1 MIDFEDIKYIFQI
14 PLDWY
19 RSISKKVFGAYGTN
33 FIRVKEGADG
43 AMQIDVDED
52 SFNTAVRASGVGG
65 GTVMSVD
72 HVPPDNQGNVQI
84 NAIRTINGE
93 NGDSNG
99 NFAGVVT
106 SINGNTPDL
115 DGNVTMDVVETV
127 DGLAPIDG
135 DISFGLAG
143 DKWVKTD
150 AQGHL
155 TTTND
160 TPITIDTS
168 QYTPVSQNVTLVTN
182 VVWNGTTLQKRTR
195 QLTFEN
201 GVLVTVGNET
211 TTTIDTPTVITWA

>member
-1 MIDFEDIKYIFQI
+1 MIDFEKIQYIFQI
-14 PLDWY
+14 PLEWY
-19 RSISKKVFGAYGTN
+19 RRISKKVFDAYGTN
-33 FIRVKEGADG
+33 FIRVKEGEDG

-52 SFNTAVRASGVGG
+52 SFNAAVQASGVGG
-65 GTVMSVD
+65 GTVRSVD
-72 HVPPDNQGNVQI
+72 NIPPDNQGNVQL

-106 SINGNTPDL
+106 SINGNTPDA
-115 DGNVTMDVVETV
+115 DGNVMMDVVETV

-135 DISFGLAG
+135 DISFGLTG
-143 DKWVKTD
+143 DRWVKTD
-150 AQGHL
+150 VWGHL

-168 QYTPVSQNVTLVTN
+168 EYTPVSQNVTLVTN
-182 VVWNGTTLQKRTR
+182 VVWTGTTLQKKTR

-201 GVLVTVGNET
+201 GVLVTVGSET